1 MFTTFRR
8 LISIN
13 FLLAIAI
20 ALGFYAWL
28 VASGLAET
36 DPNVLRANR
45 VPLGAAFLAIV
56 ELALVVLY
64 LRRQELVGL
73 VRVLA
78 AILGV
83 IGLLQTVAIP
93 LLNQLLYGSAFPAP
107 GHVLMWYVYGS
118 HLLFAAFGVALGAR
132 VPRVAAEQGS

>member
-1 MFTTFRR
+1 MSAFRR

-13 FLLAIAI
+13 FLLAIAL

-45 VPLGAAFLAIV
+45 VPLGAAFLAVV
-56 ELALVVLY
+56 ELGLLVLY
-64 LRRQELVGL
+64 LRWRELVGL
-73 VRVLA
+73 ARVLA

-83 IGLLQTVAIP
+83 IGLMQTVLIP
-93 LLNQLLYGSAFPAP
+93 LLNQALYGSVFPAP
-107 GHVLMWYVYGS
+107 NHMLMWYVYGS
-118 HLLFAAFGVALGAR
+118 HLAFSAFGVAMGR
-132 VPRVAAEQGS
+132 TPPVVAAGPAS